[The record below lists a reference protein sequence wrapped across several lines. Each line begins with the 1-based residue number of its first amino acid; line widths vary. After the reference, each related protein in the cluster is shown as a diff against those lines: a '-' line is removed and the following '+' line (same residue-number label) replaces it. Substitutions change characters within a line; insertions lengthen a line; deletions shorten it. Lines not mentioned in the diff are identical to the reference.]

1 MKSTK
6 TNDMGQMVATSE
18 ISTELTEIF
27 FLVKHAKQDSTAENC
42 FAPHNEPPTAI
53 VSFSGVVKHF
63 FQKLTKNPSHFSLI
77 EAISERSK
85 ELFGT
90 DFPPP

>member
-1 MKSTK
+1 
-6 TNDMGQMVATSE
+6 MGQMVATSE

-63 FQKLTKNPSHFSLI
+63 FQKLTKKPFSFQSNRGYLWKKQGI
-77 EAISERSK
+77 IRDG
-85 ELFGT
+85 L
-90 DFPPP
+90 FPP